1 MPAACAVCVICSL
14 IIFLRLGSRVAEV
27 MAENDTGTFGAWDYV
42 VLGVMLVISAGI
54 GVYYRFTGGKQ
65 KTTQEYLL
73 GDRSLSVFPVAVS
86 LMASFMSAIT
96 LLGVSMENYAYG
108 TQFVVINFSY
118 GLATPI
124 AAYWFLPV
132 FFKLQATSAYHYL
145 ELRFGQVARLAASI
159 SFSLQMIL
167 YMGIV
172 LYAPALALEAVSGL
186 SKTLSVWSIGLV
198 CTFYS
203 TIGGMKAVV
212 LTDVFQSF
220 LMFAAVYVVIIK
232 ATVDAGGLEEVW
244 AIAVNGSR
252 IEFDNVDPDP
262 TVRHTWWS
270 LIIGGGFTYL
280 SLYAVN
286 QAQVQRLLTLKDLKK
301 SQQALWISW
310 PVLTLL
316 SLSTSFSG
324 LAIYSKYYGCDPMK
338 AGRISAYDQLMPLY
352 VVDSLKNMPGLAGL
366 FVAGIFSGSLSTVSS
381 AVNSLAAV
389 TLEDY
394 VKPAYARLRNKPLPE
409 TRSGLISK
417 VLALLY
423 GFLCVGIAFAAEH
436 LGGVLQASLTIF
448 GVVGG
453 PLFGLFTLG
462 MFVPSANQTGAVTG
476 LLTGLAVSLWIG
488 FGGPKPPAKLLP
500 MSTENCPAR
509 TQSDLLNR
517 STSSAMQ
524 MTRLIENMTATEIRI
539 AEGSSDDYFILYK
552 LSYMWYVVI
561 GFLLTLLVGVIVSYI
576 VKWCSKEAE
585 TVPNADLFSPLVQG
599 FIKQRYKIQAATDD
613 EDGMVMKQENCVS
626 IIRIRADVD
635 GLSDSNENRKLSAS
649 SPL

>member
-1 MPAACAVCVICSL
+1 M
-14 IIFLRLGSRVAEV
+14 GED
-27 MAENDTGTFGAWDYV
+27 DTGAFSTWDYV
-42 VLGVMLVISAGI
+42 VLVAMLLISAGI
-54 GVYYRFTGGKQ
+54 GVYYRFTGGRQ

-73 GDRSLSVFPVAVS
+73 GDRNLSVFPVSIS

-96 LLGVSMENYAYG
+96 LLGVTMENYAYG

-124 AAYWFLPV
+124 AAYCFLPV

-145 ELRFGQVARLAASI
+145 ELRFGRVARLAASI
-159 SFSLQMIL
+159 AFSLQMVL

-172 LYAPALALEAVSGL
+172 VYAPALALEAVTGL
-186 SKTLSVWSIGLV
+186 SKTLSVLSIGLV

-212 LTDVFQSF
+212 VTDVFQSL
-220 LMFAAVYVVIIK
+220 LMFVAVYVVIIK
-232 ATVDAGGLEEVW
+232 ATIDAGGLAEVW
-244 AIAVNGSR
+244 EIAVNGSR
-252 IEFDNVDPDP
+252 VEFDNFDPDP

-270 LIIGGGFTYL
+270 LIIGGGLTYL

-301 SQQALWISW
+301 SQRALWISW

-324 LAIYSKYYGCDPMK
+324 LAIYSKYSGCDPLK

-352 VVDSLKNMPGLAGL
+352 VVDSLRHLPGLPGL

-394 VKPAYARLRNKPLPE
+394 FKPAYASLKGTPLPE
-409 TRSGLISK
+409 VWSGFISK
-417 VLALLY
+417 ILALLY
-423 GFLCVGIAFAAEH
+423 GLLCLGMAYAAEY

-462 MFVPSANQTGAVTG
+462 MFFPSVNQIGAVTG
-476 LLTGLAVSLWIG
+476 LLIGIALSLWIG
-488 FGGPKPPAKLLP
+488 FGGPKPPPKMLP
-500 MSTENCPAR
+500 MSTESCSPR
-509 TQSDLLNR
+509 IQTDLLNM
-517 STSSAMQ
+517 SASSRVQ
-524 MTRLIENMTATEIRI
+524 MTRLIQNATTEVTR
-539 AEGSSDDYFILYK
+539 AADSSDDYFLLYK

-561 GFLLTLLVGVIVSYI
+561 GFLVTLLVGIIVSYVI
-576 VKWCSKEAE
+576 SWCRKEPD
-585 TVPNADLFSPLVQG
+585 TVHNPDLFAPLVRG
-599 FIKQRYKIQAATDD
+599 YVKRRYQTKAPVDD
-613 EDGMVMKQENCVS
+613 EDEVAMKEKNGIK
-626 IIRIRADVD
+626 IIRIDDDADRVPEY
-635 GLSDSNENRKLSAS
+635 NENQKLSAAT
-649 SPL
+649 PL